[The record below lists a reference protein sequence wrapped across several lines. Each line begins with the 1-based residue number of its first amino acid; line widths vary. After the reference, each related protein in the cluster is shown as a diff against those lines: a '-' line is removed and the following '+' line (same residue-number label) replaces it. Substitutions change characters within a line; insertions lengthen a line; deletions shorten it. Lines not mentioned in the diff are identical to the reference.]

1 MNRSSSKADA
11 ANASVSRRRVR
22 QLLHAYADDGQPSAR
37 GLRLHVG
44 SNGVLVTEAAQ
55 VDRSEPYADAV
66 LAIPETSAAPVDR
79 QSPVHT
85 RPEEPV
91 RSPRPTRRS
100 GSRPQ
105 LAIRNLMINLI

>member
-44 SNGVLVTEAAQ
+44 SEWGSGGQKRLRLIGQNRTQTLCSPFRRRRRHPWIANRRFTLAP
-55 VDRSEPYADAV
+55 RS
-66 LAIPETSAAPVDR
+66 R
-79 QSPVHT
+79 
-85 RPEEPV
+85 
-91 RSPRPTRRS
+91 
-100 GSRPQ
+100 
-105 LAIRNLMINLI
+105 